1 MFVLTRLPLQPADP
15 HLPPARNATPACTP
29 ATSPSSS
36 PSPARCSTT
45 PTTSSPKMVH
55 RTRMTKPRH
64 TTKHRYRQFRLRR
77 TPSARSTPGGSARAS
92 PSEAN
97 RHHQP
102 ALHLMLV
109 LVLAQE
115 DPRYREPSVGGITT
129 STRCRISSS
138 PSSNLVVV

>member
-1 MFVLTRLPLQPADP
+1 
-15 HLPPARNATPACTP
+15 
-29 ATSPSSS
+29 
-36 PSPARCSTT
+36 
-45 PTTSSPKMVH
+45 
-55 RTRMTKPRH
+55 MTKLRH

-115 DPRYREPSVGGITT
+115 DPPSREPSAEGITT
-129 STRCRISSS
+129 NTRSRTSSS
-138 PSSNLVVV
+138 PFSNLVVV